1 MNLKVAV
8 LFLGLALVGTV
19 GINVVPSVSQVTLHT
34 TTGDGVTIV
43 YNIYQPNGLTQKTP
57 VVIMG
62 HGILVN
68 KEMMTGFAMELA
80 TQGYIVASLDW
91 RGHGQSTGDLSAR
104 DGLYRDLEAVIADIP
119 GHAPADMER
128 IALLGYSMGGSPTYT
143 YAADHPAVKA
153 WVGVGTAPD
162 PDISDKN
169 VPHNV
174 LVIIAKYDEA
184 FSPESARKEMTT
196 LTGRAPDDI
205 EFERIYGSITEGTA
219 RRIHVVP
226 GADHLTTPWNSDFVL
241 TATSWVKETFEG
253 SPPDISLMVFHQ
265 RVLLF
270 VVGLTGM
277 IGFLFTFSSILAEKW
292 HIHEVPGADITE
304 KLTVLSFVGK
314 YYAVTLLLFFTM
326 VLFIPLFLTPLPFA
340 ALLATLT
347 GGLSINVLV
356 YCWFLARK
364 SGNSIKAILKENLS
378 LDLKT
383 WVFSVVITVIFMVFY
398 YFLVG
403 LHFLG
408 VVPSINRAPYLVL
421 FCGVLFFTFWFYSV
435 FVQKV
440 STPFLNRKLKV
451 KSAKATFVLSSFIN
465 FLFIYSWF
473 AIIVLVPCIIINN
486 YFLAMILIL
495 MAPIFLFMSF
505 FSVHMERTTG
515 STIPPAVLHGVWLG
529 FVVTTLTAYIS
540 VLTLMD

>member
-1 MNLKVAV
+1 MNMKAAV
-8 LFLGLALVGTV
+8 LFLGLALIGTV
-19 GINVVPSVSQVTLHT
+19 GINVVPSVSKVTLHT
-34 TTGDGVTIV
+34 VTEDGVTIV
-43 YNIYQPNGLTQKTP
+43 YNIYQLNALTQETP

-80 TQGYIVASLDW
+80 NQGYIVASLDW

-119 GHAPADMER
+119 SHAPADMER
-128 IALLGYSMGGSPTYT
+128 IALLGYSMGGSPTYA
-143 YAADHPAVKA
+143 YAAEHPAVKA
-153 WVGVGTAPD
+153 WIGVGTAPD
-162 PDISDKN
+162 PGISDTN

-174 LVIIAKYDEA
+174 LVVIAKYDEA

-196 LTGRAPDDI
+196 LTGYAPDDI
-205 EFERIYGSITEGTA
+205 EFEKVYGSITEGTA
-219 RRIHVVP
+219 RKIHVVP

-241 TATSWVKETFEG
+241 AATSWVKETFNG
-253 SPPDISLMVFHQ
+253 STPDISVMVFHQ
-265 RVLLF
+265 RVILL

-292 HIHEVPGADITE
+292 HIHRGTSADITKE
-304 KLTVLSFVGK
+304 LTVLSFVGK
-314 YYAVTLLLFFTM
+314 YYVVTLLLFFTM

-347 GGLSINVLV
+347 GGLSINMLV

-364 SGNSIKAILKENLS
+364 NGNSIKVILKDNLS
-378 LDLKT
+378 LDSKT
-383 WVFSVVITVIFMVFY
+383 WTFSVVITVIFMVFY

-403 LHFLG
+403 LHYLG
-408 VVPSINRAPYLVL
+408 VVPSATRAPYLAL
-421 FCGVLFFTFWFYSV
+421 FCGVLFFSFWFYSI

-440 STPFLNRKLKV
+440 STPFLHRKLKV
-451 KSAKATFVLSSFIN
+451 KSAKATFVLDSFIN
-465 FLFIYSWF
+465 FLLIYSWF
-473 AIIVLVPCIIINN
+473 VIIVLVPCIIINN

-495 MAPIFLFMSF
+495 MVPIFLFMSF
-505 FSVHMERTTG
+505 FSVHMERITG
-515 STIPPAVLHGVWLG
+515 STIPTAVLHGVWLG
-529 FVVTTLTAYIS
+529 FVVITLTPYVS
-540 VLTLMD
+540 MLTLMG